1 MKILKTEIKL
11 EKQKMISEKK
21 LRSRRLPRVCKV
33 CNHKILNFVFAAFLI
48 FCGICGAKSQSFS
61 KTQSQSRSQ
70 RENLD
75 SQKSFFW
82 ENAKDISKG
91 DSYFPQAVS
100 SGKKSFVFFERADKK
115 SKNVRIS
122 YSECENSKK
131 GSGIKNLGGKIAYS
145 GEKVPDIF
153 SAAVSKNG
161 TVAVSVLDSSFENEN
176 SSENQNGILKVF
188 CLKNNLNGFTKSGT
202 KNALKSDSEIGSKEN
217 SESWSVFYFPRTEK
231 HIVSSRIFADGD
243 GFILFV
249 SLGEGSQSLTDS
261 SFSLSSE
268 RSPSR

>member
-61 KTQSQSRSQ
+61 KTQAQSRSQ
-70 RENLD
+70 RENSA

-82 ENAKDISKG
+82 ENAKEISAG

-100 SGKKSFVFFERADKK
+100 SGKKSFVFFEQADKK

-122 YSECENSKK
+122 YSECENSKNW
-131 GSGIKNLGGKIAYS
+131 SGIKNLGGKIAYS
-145 GEKVPDIF
+145 GEKVPVL
-153 SAAVSKNG
+153 SEYPASHKKVLCPPPAVSPAPEPSGGCSPLSCSWLPHRPKGSPQKNLLPS
-161 TVAVSVLDSSFENEN
+161 VA
-176 SSENQNGILKVF
+176 
-188 CLKNNLNGFTKSGT
+188 
-202 KNALKSDSEIGSKEN
+202 
-217 SESWSVFYFPRTEK
+217 
-231 HIVSSRIFADGD
+231 H
-243 GFILFV
+243 
-249 SLGEGSQSLTDS
+249 
-261 SFSLSSE
+261 
-268 RSPSR
+268 